1 MKEQPQFEARVG
13 ESDPDPVLP
22 RQTEGGVDLLRCVLV
37 PVEDHP
43 KLSPHGF
50 GARAQADCGCYGRVR
65 LVTVVTLSPRVL
77 RSELN
82 GEAQLCCIPVVQPVK
97 IRPLG
102 LPFADGEQD
111 LLPSSNVRGPAPERS
126 ASSGLP
132 ASSLHFPR
140 ERRGEFSGRHMGNAP
155 IGSSEIVPVECLSLA
170 GPRVG

>member
-1 MKEQPQFEARVG
+1 MAFSAREFLEVPRFDDLAEVLPVRHPAKLCLNRLPLAALGSRYTVLEMKEQPQFEARVG

-126 ASSGLP
+126 AS
-132 ASSLHFPR
+132 
-140 ERRGEFSGRHMGNAP
+140 
-155 IGSSEIVPVECLSLA
+155 
-170 GPRVG
+170 